1 MVRSNWIANVTVS
14 GILASATEATWK
26 VSTDDISNLK
36 HGLVSIFNDSFTK
49 QLLETIQVI
58 TCHVI
63 EFRPDGF
70 VPGSIGLGQ
79 RICRNYVK
87 KNNTFDT
94 ICAS

>member
-49 QLLETIQVI
+49 QLLETIQ
-58 TCHVI
+58 
-63 EFRPDGF
+63 DQSDLDKGF
-70 VPGSIGLGQ
+70 VETMLRKIIRLIQFVP
-79 RICRNYVK
+79 VK
-87 KNNTFDT
+87 
-94 ICAS
+94 